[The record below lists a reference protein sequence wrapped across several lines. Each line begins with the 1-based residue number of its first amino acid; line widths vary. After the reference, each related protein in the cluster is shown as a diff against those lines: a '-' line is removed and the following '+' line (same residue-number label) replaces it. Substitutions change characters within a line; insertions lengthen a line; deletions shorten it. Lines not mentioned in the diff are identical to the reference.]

1 MKISGRAV
9 IEVRKMQNYEELLE
23 KLNARIWD
31 YAELKFEEH
40 QSAEALKHVMEEH
53 GFSVESGLAGM
64 ETAFRATA
72 GKGRPVIGLLADY
85 DALSGLSQKAGQ
97 TKPVPREETENGHG
111 CGHCLL
117 GTAAAGA
124 ALMARDYL
132 LETGRE
138 GTIVLIGCP
147 AEEGGSGKA
156 YLARAGVFDGLDAA
170 LTWHPAGGNA
180 VLTGSLQANCQAYFR
195 FHGVSAHAAG
205 APHLGRSALDAVELM
220 DVGVNYMREHMEP
233 CDRIHYAITDTGG
246 SSPNVV
252 QNHAEVLYL
261 IRSTDTEKVKKLYER
276 VKNIARGAALMT
288 ETKVEV
294 VFDKACSNILSN
306 SVLEQLLYDCMKTVP
321 LPSYTEEELAY
332 AEKIKETITDAD
344 IASDMSLMMA
354 QGAEKRRLASR
365 YRELP
370 MADFVVEHRHQELFL
385 PGSSDVGD
393 CSHAAP
399 TAQFVGACFVPG
411 TPAHSWQM
419 TAQGKEKTAV
429 KGMFYAAQV
438 LSEACRRLLEEP
450 ELVKQARKEFEETTE
465 GKPYECPIPA
475 EILPN
480 ANGKR
485 ENAGLTVDRK
495 DRK

>member
-1 MKISGRAV
+1 
-9 IEVRKMQNYEELLE
+9 MQNYEELLE

-31 YAELKFEEH
+31 CAELKFEEY
-40 QSAEALKHVMEEH
+40 QSAEALMNVMEEH
-53 GFSVESGLAGM
+53 GFSVERGLAGM
-64 ETAFRATA
+64 DTAFRAAA
-72 GKGRPVIGLLADY
+72 GKGRPVIGLLAEY

-233 CDRIHYAITDTGG
+233 TDRIHYAITDTGG

-321 LPSYTEEELAY
+321 LPSYTKGELEY

-354 QGAEKRRLASR
+354 QGAEKRKLISR

-438 LSEACRRLLEEP
+438 LSEACRRLFEEP

>member
-1 MKISGRAV
+1 M

-72 GKGRPVIGLLADY
+72 GKGRPVIGLLAEY

-321 LPSYTEEELAY
+321 LPSYTEKELEY

-344 IASDMSLMMA
+344 IDSDMSLMMA
-354 QGAEKRRLASR
+354 QGAEKRKLASR

-429 KGMFYAAQV
+429 KGMLYAAKV
-438 LSEACRRLLEEP
+438 LCEACRRLFEEP

-475 EILPN
+475 EIFPN

-485 ENAGLTVDRK
+485 ENAGLTADRK

>member
-1 MKISGRAV
+1 MV
-9 IEVRKMQNYEELLE
+9 EVRKMQNYEELLE

-31 YAELKFEEH
+31 YAELKFEEY
-40 QSAEALKHVMEEH
+40 QSAEALKHVMEEY

-72 GKGRPVIGLLADY
+72 GKGRPVIGLLAEY

-233 CDRIHYAITDTGG
+233 TDRIHYAITDTGG

-365 YRELP
+365 CRELP

-438 LSEACRRLLEEP
+438 LSEACRRLFEEP

>member
-1 MKISGRAV
+1 MIQTIKDLVSAKADTTV
-9 IEVRKMQNYEELLE
+9 ALAKE
-23 KLNARIWD
+23 IWG
-31 YAELKFEEH
+31 YAELSYEETK
-40 QSAEALKHVMEEH
+40 SAAALIAALKQEGFTIEE
-53 GFSVESGLAGM
+53 GIADIP
-64 ETAFRATA
+64 TAFTATYQCGS
-72 GKGRPVIGLLADY
+72 GKPVVGFLAEY

-321 LPSYTEEELAY
+321 LPSYTKGELEY

-344 IASDMSLMMA
+344 IASDM
-354 QGAEKRRLASR
+354 
-365 YRELP
+365 P
-370 MADFVVEHRHQELFL
+370 
-385 PGSSDVGD
+385 
-393 CSHAAP
+393 
-399 TAQFVGACFVPG
+399 
-411 TPAHSWQM
+411 
-419 TAQGKEKTAV
+419 
-429 KGMFYAAQV
+429 
-438 LSEACRRLLEEP
+438 
-450 ELVKQARKEFEETTE
+450 
-465 GKPYECPIPA
+465 
-475 EILPN
+475 
-480 ANGKR
+480 
-485 ENAGLTVDRK
+485 
-495 DRK
+495 

>member
-1 MKISGRAV
+1 MV
-9 IEVRKMQNYEELLE
+9 EVRKMQNYEELLE

-31 YAELKFEEH
+31 YAELKFEEY
-40 QSAEALKHVMEEH
+40 QSAEALKHVMEEY

-72 GKGRPVIGLLADY
+72 GKGRPVIGLLAEY

-124 ALMARDYL
+124 TLMARDYL

-138 GTIVLIGCP
+138 GTIVLLGCP

-233 CDRIHYAITDTGG
+233 TDRIHYAITDTGG

-438 LSEACRRLLEEP
+438 LSEACRRLFEEP

>member
-1 MKISGRAV
+1 
-9 IEVRKMQNYEELLE
+9 MQNYEELLE

-31 YAELKFEEH
+31 CAELKFEEY
-40 QSAEALKHVMEEH
+40 QSAEALMNVMEEY

-64 ETAFRATA
+64 ETAFRAAA
-72 GKGRPVIGLLADY
+72 GKGRPVIGLLAEY

-233 CDRIHYAITDTGG
+233 TDRIHYAITDTGG

-321 LPSYTEEELAY
+321 LPSYTKGELEY

-354 QGAEKRRLASR
+354 QGAEKRKLISR

-438 LSEACRRLLEEP
+438 LSEACRRLFEEP

>member
-1 MKISGRAV
+1 
-9 IEVRKMQNYEELLE
+9 MQNYEELLE

-31 YAELKFEEH
+31 CAELKFEEY
-40 QSAEALKHVMEEH
+40 QSAEALMNVMEEH
-53 GFSVESGLAGM
+53 GFSVERGLAGM
-64 ETAFRATA
+64 DTAFRAAA
-72 GKGRPVIGLLADY
+72 GKGRPVIGLLAEY
-85 DALSGLSQKAGQ
+85 DALSGLSQKAGEI
-97 TKPVPREETENGHG
+97 KPVPREGTENGHG

-138 GTIVLIGCP
+138 GTVVLIGCP

-233 CDRIHYAITDTGG
+233 TDRIHYAITDTGG

-365 YRELP
+365 CRELP

-438 LSEACRRLLEEP
+438 LSEACRRLFEEP